1 MTINGKMNFHQYF
14 IPILQGGSAV
24 EFSFIKKG
32 VAGAYFAPTGF
43 NIYIIKANMFYIDRH
58 LLTKTINKWLWS
70 RFVY

>member
-32 VAGAYFAPTGF
+32 VAGANFAPTGF
-43 NIYIIKANMFYIDRH
+43 NIYIIKACFI
-58 LLTKTINKWLWS
+58 
-70 RFVY
+70 